1 MATSRHQFRLL
12 QSLAVSILNEG
23 SFNYLCNCCCIFEH
37 IERKKIKCK
46 HLITSYNIL
55 WWHRNIHTWAIFL
68 NWLLIRPFRWQRI
81 NKLAEKPRPSLPQ
94 SRPAPS
100 LHVLFNELAYLCWT
114 LYLIWVIFVF
124 VFLFVFGAGTPRVLL
139 REEIHWKKRFLS
151 GIARI
156 T

>member
-94 SRPAPS
+94 SRPPS
-100 LHVLFNELAYLCWT
+100 LHVLFNKLAYLCRT
-114 LYLIWVIFVF
+114 LYLIWVLFVF
-124 VFLFVFGAGTPRVLL
+124 VFSFVSPEASTPCVWKLFFGRFLL
-139 REEIHWKKRFLS
+139 REALKKTVF
-151 GIARI
+151 
-156 T
+156 